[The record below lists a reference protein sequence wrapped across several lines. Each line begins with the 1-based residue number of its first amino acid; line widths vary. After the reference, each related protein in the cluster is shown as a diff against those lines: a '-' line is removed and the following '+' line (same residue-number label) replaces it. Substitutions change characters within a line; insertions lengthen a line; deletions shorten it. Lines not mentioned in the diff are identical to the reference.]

1 MNASPSALNADDR
14 ANELY
19 WGSDMSVN
27 QIADA
32 LDLSKGALYDMIRP
46 LAAAVICPSC
56 GAEAVHPNR
65 TAKEKGLVACPEC
78 GWGGEEAAAAP
89 APALTPPAHR
99 VHAPEPARV
108 PSRTASA
115 PPITTPEATS
125 VLRRRPGAVT
135 AGILLGAAAGL
146 ALFLWARRRK

>member
-1 MNASPSALNADDR
+1 MDASASALDADDR

-32 LDLSKGALYDMIRP
+32 LDLSKGALYELIRP
-46 LAAAVICPSC
+46 LAADVSCPRC

-65 TAKEKGLVACPEC
+65 TAKERGLVACPDC
-78 GWGGEEAAAAP
+78 GWGGEEGVAAPSPAIPRHPARP
-89 APALTPPAHR
+89 APAAPVARRAAQPPR
-99 VHAPEPARV
+99 TPARG
-108 PSRTASA
+108 R
-115 PPITTPEATS
+115 PPG
-125 VLRRRPGAVT
+125 RRRGALV

-146 ALFLWARRRK
+146 ALFLWGRRK